1 MSDPDDGVDK
11 MNDLVKKL
19 NRCNNNIKLIL
30 EMMKN
35 IDEKLGSGKSEPVEK
50 KPVGRPA
57 GTYESK
63 RQQYFDML
71 TSGKISMPKPTTLQ
85 YYRIIK
91 DDFENT
97 YKLIWFNPLT
107 ESI

>member
-91 DDFENT
+91 DDFEDT
-97 YKLIWFNPLT
+97 YKLI
-107 ESI
+107 

>member
-97 YKLIWFNPLT
+97 YKLI
-107 ESI
+107 

>member
-50 KPVGRPA
+50 KTVGRPA

-91 DDFENT
+91 DDFEDT
-97 YKLIWFNPLT
+97 YKLI
-107 ESI
+107 

>member
-71 TSGKISMPKPTTLQ
+71 TSGKISMPKLTTLQ

-91 DDFENT
+91 DDFET
-97 YKLIWFNPLT
+97 LT
-107 ESI
+107 N

>member
-1 MSDPDDGVDK
+1 MSDPDDNADK
-11 MNDLVKKL
+11 MTELVKKL
-19 NRCNNNIKLIL
+19 NRCNNNIKTIL

-35 IDEKLGSGKSEPVEK
+35 IDEKLGSDKTEPVEK

-57 GTYESK
+57 GTYETK

-71 TSGKISMPKPTTLQ
+71 TSGKIIAPKTATLQ

-91 DDFENT
+91 DDFEDT
-97 YKLIWFNPLT
+97 FK
-107 ESI
+107 

>member
-91 DDFENT
+91 NDFEDT
-97 YKLIWFNPLT
+97 YKLI
-107 ESI
+107 

>member
-35 IDEKLGSGKSEPVEK
+35 IDEKLGSGKSKPVEK

-91 DDFENT
+91 DDFEDT
-97 YKLIWFNPLT
+97 YKLI
-107 ESI
+107 

>member
-57 GTYESK
+57 GTY
-63 RQQYFDML
+63 
-71 TSGKISMPKPTTLQ
+71 
-85 YYRIIK
+85 RIKKATI
-91 DDFENT
+91 F
-97 YKLIWFNPLT
+97 
-107 ESI
+107 

>member
-50 KPVGRPA
+50 N
-57 GTYESK
+57 
-63 RQQYFDML
+63 Q
-71 TSGKISMPKPTTLQ
+71 
-85 YYRIIK
+85 
-91 DDFENT
+91 
-97 YKLIWFNPLT
+97 
-107 ESI
+107 

>member
-30 EMMKN
+30 ETMKN

-91 DDFENT
+91 DDFEDT
-97 YKLIWFNPLT
+97 YKLI
-107 ESI
+107 

>member
-1 MSDPDDGVDK
+1 MSDPDDNADK
-11 MNDLVKKL
+11 MTELVKKL
-19 NRCNNNIKLIL
+19 NRCNNNIKTIL
-30 EMMKN
+30 EMIKN
-35 IDEKLGSGKSEPVEK
+35 IDEKLGSDKTEPVEK

-71 TSGKISMPKPTTLQ
+71 TSGKIIAPKTATLQ

-91 DDFENT
+91 DDFEDT
-97 YKLIWFNPLT
+97 FKMI
-107 ESI
+107 

>member
-19 NRCNNNIKLIL
+19 NRCNNNIKLFL

-91 DDFENT
+91 NDFEDT
-97 YKLIWFNPLT
+97 YKLI
-107 ESI
+107 

>member
-1 MSDPDDGVDK
+1 MSDPDDGADK

-19 NRCNNNIKLIL
+19 NRCNNNIKTIL
-30 EMMKN
+30 EMIKN

-71 TSGKISMPKPTTLQ
+71 TSGKISMPKPQTLH

-91 DDFENT
+91 DDFEDT
-97 YKLIWFNPLT
+97 YKLI
-107 ESI
+107 